1 MSSELFFIYDSH
13 CPWSYAT
20 TALVKNIATAFPDM
34 PIHLMHCA
42 YYDGENKVDLS
53 TVNAVKDLSNVPFSQ
68 DYLTRLSD
76 YKDSTL
82 AANLMTWVQNK
93 SNMHALDLLISLQHA
108 HFESGNPLTNKDDV
122 QPLIDTLKLSP
133 PAKAL
138 KIEKLTKDAEF
149 TYHDI
154 SELQEVIGT
163 NAIPALLLAHNDTLI
178 LLNHNLY
185 LENPEKIVEA
195 INTELKSH

>member
-20 TALVKNIATAFPDM
+20 TSLVKNIASAFPQM

-42 YYDGENKVDLS
+42 YYDGENKVDLA
-53 TVNAVKDLSNVPFSQ
+53 TVDAVKELSDVPFGQ
-68 DYLTRLSD
+68 DYLASLSE

-82 AANLMTWVQNK
+82 AANLLTWVQHK
-93 SNMHALDLLISLQHA
+93 SNKHALDLLFTMQKA
-108 HFESGNPLTNKDDV
+108 HFESGNPLTDKDDV
-122 QPLIDTLKLSP
+122 QPLIDSLKLSP
-133 PAKAL
+133 PTKTL

-149 TYHDI
+149 TFHDI

-163 NAIPALLLAHNDTLI
+163 KAIPALLLAHNETLI

-195 INTELKSH
+195 INTELESN